1 MKYPAFFVLLL
12 FSSLILA
19 QETPQVRMHSSVLL
33 QGDLL
38 NMDSRS
44 IVFKEVIS
52 DSRCPTDVTCVWAGE
67 AKILLAIYENG
78 KFRVNV
84 IVSTTTGSLPLNFS
98 EDGIR
103 LSISGIN
110 LLPYPT
116 TRSKNDKPE
125 YTLQLKLTEEL

>member
-1 MKYPAFFVLLL
+1 MKYPAFVALLF

-19 QETPQVRMHSSVLL
+19 QESPQVRMYSSVLRT
-33 QGDLL
+33 GDFL

-78 KFRVNV
+78 KFRENV
-84 IVSTTTGSLPLNFS
+84 IVSTTAGSLPLNFS
-98 EDGIR
+98 EDHIKF
-103 LSISGIN
+103 SISGIN
-110 LLPYPT
+110 LLPYPN